1 MKGYR
6 IKWFWT
12 ILVIVILFQL
22 QVFAGNNL
30 APVGREDIIY
40 FAMTDRF
47 CDGDPTNN
55 QNVRKK
61 DPGAY
66 HGGDFQG
73 LITKLDY
80 LKEMGF
86 TALWISPVVAN
97 QIRGYH
103 GYWAI
108 DFYRTNEN
116 FGSTEKLK
124 ELVTT
129 AHAKG
134 IKVIFDLVVNHV
146 SPAHPWVGDPQ
157 YDAWF
162 HRRGPINNWNDQQEI
177 EEGNLANLPD
187 LDQSNPEV
195 KKYLIEMAKWWI
207 RETGIDGYR
216 LDTVRHVAKEF
227 WIDFA
232 AEIKEEFPNFYLL
245 GEVWDGRAGYL
256 AGYQKAGLDGLV
268 DFPLYYAITD
278 VFKNDQPASRLADMI
293 EECHNLY
300 PNPYLMGTFIDNHDV
315 PRFMDQLYD
324 LPEER
329 LKQALAFIM
338 TYTGIPVVYYGTEI
352 GLTGGADPDNRRDM
366 DWSVQSPLTD
376 YLKALTRIRRSNK
389 ALTEGNFQLLAVEPD
404 LLCYSRR
411 FKDDI
416 IITVFNLSSK
426 ARKAVISLPQE
437 FKLEKASLTE
447 LLSSQKL
454 KLKQGKARLTMGPR
468 QVNIFKLELK

>member
-6 IKWFWT
+6 IKWFGV
-12 ILVIVILFQL
+12 ILVIVIIFQL
-22 QVFAGNNL
+22 QVSAGNNL
-30 APVGREDIIY
+30 VPIGREDIIY
-40 FAMTDRF
+40 FALTDRF
-47 CDGDPTNN
+47 YDGDPTNN

-61 DPGAY
+61 DLGAY

-73 LITKLDY
+73 LIAKLDY

-103 GYWAI
+103 GYWTI

-116 FGSTEKLK
+116 FGSIEKLK

-146 SPAHPWVGDPQ
+146 SPVHPWVGDPK
-157 YDAWF
+157 YDDWF
-162 HRRGPINNWNDQQEI
+162 HQRGAINNWNDQQEI
-177 EEGNLANLPD
+177 EEGSLANLPD

-227 WIDFA
+227 WSDFA
-232 AEIKEEFPNFYLL
+232 AEIKEEFPNFYLI

-278 VFKNDQPASRLADMI
+278 VFKNDQPASRLISII

-352 GLTGGADPDNRRDM
+352 GLDGGADPNNRRDM

-376 YLKALTRIRRSNK
+376 YLKTLTGIRRSNK
-389 ALTEGNFQLLAVEPD
+389 ALTEGDFQLLVAEAD

-411 FKDDI
+411 FKHEI
-416 IITVFNLSSK
+416 IITVFNLSSET
-426 ARKAVISLPQE
+426 RKTVISLPQE
-437 FKLEKASLTE
+437 FKLEKAYLTE
-447 LLSSQKL
+447 LLSSQKY

-468 QVNIFKLELK
+468 QVNIFKLEHN